1 MDTDKDSSFL
11 GTGWAFPPVFH
22 PGVSPIAMVSEE
34 EDIRQSLCII
44 LSIHLGERVMRPEFG
59 SELHIMVY
67 HNMDLTARTQ
77 LRASVENA
85 ILHFE
90 SRITLTNVEFDV
102 SEERVGKMSILLEY
116 TIRLTNARGNLV
128 YPYYYDEHF

>member
-1 MDTDKDSSFL
+1 
-11 GTGWAFPPVFH
+11 
-22 PGVSPIAMVSEE
+22 
-34 EDIRQSLCII
+34 
-44 LSIHLGERVMRPEFG
+44 
-59 SELHIMVY
+59 
-67 HNMDLTARTQ
+67 MDLTARTQ

>member
-1 MDTDKDSSFL
+1 MDTDKDRSFL

-44 LSIHLGERVMRPEFG
+44 LSTHLGERVMRPEFG
-59 SELHIMVY
+59 SELHNMVY

-77 LRASVENA
+77 LRASIENA